1 MNLRRWHLRKTG
13 RPTVLAVAMAMATA
27 VAALATTALAVGD
40 PTTEFA
46 TRPLRETFAPRDVRE
61 VLALVEADLPLRV
74 RLLSREQQEG
84 YPWRVEGDT
93 LRLIPLATYRAGDM
107 APADTVLLA
116 VPVTEII
123 AVWQQRS
130 GVREGLKWGAKSG
143 AIIGGGLGM
152 LVGAALSSLS
162 DDDSDAAPIMAASL
176 IFAASGAA
184 AGTLVGGAVGA
195 LTSDWFPLWPP
206 DEGVGPDGGPAGNL
220 SRARWCLEPGW
231 SFRSE
236 AETDGSG
243 PSLRMGFLRRLG
255 RWVELGPCVEYHDIE
270 GELWRDSYY
279 GGPYLSHASNKLG
292 LGLDIHLDE
301 RGLGLRPLGTA
312 GLGWFAG
319 DDLYLGAHLGAGLRW
334 RSAQGTE
341 LSLTARRYLP
351 LTGSET
357 DIARFWA
364 VSAGV
369 TLGR

>member
-1 MNLRRWHLRKTG
+1 MVPRPHTDPRSLLHLLSG
-13 RPTVLAVAMAMATA
+13 LAVVLSATS
-27 VAALATTALAVGD
+27 ALAVGD
-40 PTTEFA
+40 PTAEFA
-46 TRPLRETFAPRDVRE
+46 TRPLPEKVAPRDLRE

-93 LRLIPLATYRAGDM
+93 LRLFPLAADGSSGH
-107 APADTVLLA
+107 AAADTNLLA
-116 VPVTEII
+116 VPVAEIV
-123 AVWQQRS
+123 AVWQKRS
-130 GVREGLKWGAKSG
+130 GVREGLTWGAKSG
-143 AIIGGGLGM
+143 AIVGGGLGM
-152 LVGAALSSLS
+152 LVGAILSSLS
-162 DDDSDAAPIMAASL
+162 DDDSDAAPIMAASVL
-176 IFAASGAA
+176 FAASGAA

-206 DEGVGPDGGPAGNL
+206 DEGVGPDGGPAGNAT
-220 SRARWCLEPGW
+220 RARWCLEPGW

-236 AETDGSG
+236 AQTDGSG
-243 PSLRMGFLRRLG
+243 PSLRMAFLRRLG

-279 GGPYLSHASNKLG
+279 GGPYLSHASKKLG

-301 RGLGLRPLGTA
+301 RGLGLRPLGSA

-334 RSAQGTE
+334 RSARGTE

-351 LTGSET
+351 LTGTET